1 MQPDEALIEHV
12 LERLAGQDDAFRQR
26 LFDRFFHAFP
36 ARRESFLAFGTS
48 SRRMADETLQ
58 LLHGLAAGAEWVWP
72 HIADLVDLH
81 RAYGALPDAEYDSFI
96 DLVAETACELGG
108 ASTEADAAW
117 RRQASALKGLVRRA
131 GADWAAALPR

>member
-1 MQPDEALIEHV
+1 MDDLDLIEQT
-12 LERLAGQDDAFRQR
+12 LLALDGREDELRLT
-26 LFDRFFHAFP
+26 LFERFFARFP
-36 ARRESFLAFGTS
+36 DRRREFLAFDAS
-48 SRRMADETLQ
+48 SRRMTDETLQ